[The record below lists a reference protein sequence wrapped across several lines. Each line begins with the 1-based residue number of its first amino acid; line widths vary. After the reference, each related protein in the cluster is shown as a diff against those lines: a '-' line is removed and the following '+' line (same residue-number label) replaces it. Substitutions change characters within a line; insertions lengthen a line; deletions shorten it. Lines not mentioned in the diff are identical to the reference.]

1 MPTPTYVPLAT
12 ITLTTTPNSVTFSS
26 IPSNYRDLVLI
37 SNQKGTILNESFVSL
52 NGSSSGF
59 SGVRMIASSGGATSN
74 TYSDNIGMGVMLD
87 TDGVF
92 IYQFM
97 DYSATDKHK
106 TILAKQVRGQNSV
119 VGTTAHRWANTSAIT
134 SITIAGQ
141 PFSSWNTGTYFHL
154 YGIGA

>member
-1 MPTPTYVPLAT
+1 MPTATYVPIAT
-12 ITLTTTPNSVTFSS
+12 ITLTNSPNSVTFSS
-26 IPSNYRDLVLI
+26 IPGTYRDLVLV

-59 SGVRMIASSGGATSN
+59 SGVRMIGSGGGATSN
-74 TYSDNIGMGVMLD
+74 TYSDNTGMGVMLD
-87 TDGVF
+87 SDGF
-92 IYQFM
+92 FTYQFM

-119 VGTTAHRWANTSAIT
+119 VAATAHRWANTSAIT

-141 PFSSWNTGTYFHL
+141 PFAYWNAGTYFSL
-154 YGIGA
+154 YGIQA